1 MKQKKNGIMFEN
13 AVDILKKR
21 DPILAKIINDIGSCT
36 LELESDYFQSL
47 AEAILYQQLSL
58 KAASSIV
65 KRFKNIYPMRSFPEP
80 GDVLKTE
87 DEKLRHAGISSQKV
101 RYLKDLSKKF
111 IEGIVKPSNFFDMN
125 DDEVIE
131 QLTKVKGI
139 GRWTAEMF
147 LIFSLGRPNVLPLED
162 LGLQKAIQKWY
173 GFDNIPSKEE
183 IRNIAKKW
191 EPYCTVATWY
201 LWKASE

>member
-1 MKQKKNGIMFEN
+1 MFEN

-21 DPILAKIINDIGSCT
+21 DPILAKIIKDVGSFA
-36 LELESDYFQSL
+36 LEIEVDYFQSL

-65 KRFKNIYPMRSFPEP
+65 KRFKDMYPGSCFPEP
-80 GDVLKTE
+80 KDMLETE
-87 DEKLRHAGISSQKV
+87 DEKLRLAGISRQKIG
-101 RYLKDLSKKF
+101 YLKDLSRKF
-111 IEGIVKPSNFFDMN
+111 IVGIVKPSKFSDMN
-125 DDEVIE
+125 DEDIIE

-147 LIFSLGRPNVLPLED
+147 LIFSLRRPNVLPVDD

-173 GFDNIPSKEE
+173 GFDNIPSREE

-191 EPYCTVATWY
+191 EPYCTIATWY
-201 LWKASE
+201 LWKASD

>member
-1 MKQKKNGIMFEN
+1 MKQKKNGIMFED
-13 AVDILKKR
+13 AIGILKKR
-21 DPILAKIINDIGSCT
+21 DPVLANIIEDVGSCT
-36 LELESDYFQSL
+36 LEIEEDYFQSL

-65 KRFKNIYPMRSFPEP
+65 KRFKDIYAGRSFPGPKDILE
-80 GDVLKTE
+80 TE
-87 DEKLRHAGISSQKV
+87 DRKLKNVGISRQKI
-101 RYLKDLSKKF
+101 RYLKDLSQKF
-111 IEGIVKPSNFFDMN
+111 IKGIINPSKFSDMN
-125 DDEVIE
+125 DNEIVE

-147 LIFSLGRPNVLPLED
+147 LIFSLRRPNVLPVDD
-162 LGLQKAIQKWY
+162 LGLQKSIQKWY
-173 GFDNIPSKEE
+173 GFDNIPSREE

-201 LWKASE
+201 LWKASD

>member
-1 MKQKKNGIMFEN
+1 MKQKKNGIIFEN

-21 DPILAKIINDIGSCT
+21 DPVLAKIIKNVGSCT
-36 LELESDYFQSL
+36 LELEANYFQSL

-65 KRFKNIYPMRSFPEP
+65 KRFKNIYPMRSFPGP

-87 DEKLRHAGISSQKV
+87 DEKLRHAGISRQKI

-111 IEGIVKPSNFFDMN
+111 IEGIVKPSKFSDM
-125 DDEVIE
+125 DDDKIIE

-147 LIFSLGRPNVLPLED
+147 LIFSLGRPNVLPLDD

-173 GFDNIPSKEE
+173 SFDNIPSKEE